1 MEVASAANTQVV
13 RRLRSLQPN
22 FVCVMVVAANAHFLV
37 VLRFRADEHTSVLL
51 MVEVQDVVLWTV
63 LRLLLGESNIVS
75 LTAAAKKFLVQR
87 LEIRGKLFLFH
98 SRN

>member
-1 MEVASAANTQVV
+1 M
-13 RRLRSLQPN
+13 
-22 FVCVMVVAANAHFLV
+22 
-37 VLRFRADEHTSVLL
+37 LL